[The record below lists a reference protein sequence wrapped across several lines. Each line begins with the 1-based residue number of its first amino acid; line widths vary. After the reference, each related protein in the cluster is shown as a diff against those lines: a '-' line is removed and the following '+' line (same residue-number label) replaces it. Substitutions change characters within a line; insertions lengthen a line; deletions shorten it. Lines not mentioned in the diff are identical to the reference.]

1 MDFGTALFLFLAG
14 VFSHQLGSYLFM
26 EAKKILFFNDV
37 AFGSLRI
44 FKFVVESAEIMHKFK
59 YEEMEKNKASEE
71 EIEKEKEDDRKM
83 LGVWKEVAITG
94 IRQMLPPKM
103 QPLLRFNNWE
113 EAMRLLNNRDK
124 KE

>member
-1 MDFGTALFLFLAG
+1 
-14 VFSHQLGSYLFM
+14 M
-26 EAKKILFFNDV
+26 ETKKILFFNDV

-44 FKFVVESAEIMHKFK
+44 FKFVVEAAEMMHEFK
-59 YEEMEKNKASEE
+59 YEEMEKNKISEK
-71 EIEKEKEDDRKM
+71 EIEKEKDNDRKM

-94 IRQMLPPKM
+94 IRQMLPLKI
-103 QPLLRFNNWE
+103 QPLLRFSTWE

>member
-26 EAKKILFFNDV
+26 QTKKILFFNDV

-44 FKFVVESAEIMHKFK
+44 FKFVVEAAEMMHKFK
-59 YEEMEKNKASEE
+59 YEEMEKNKVSEE
-71 EIEKEKEDDRKM
+71 EIEKEKNNDRKM
-83 LGVWKEVAITG
+83 LRVWKEVAITG